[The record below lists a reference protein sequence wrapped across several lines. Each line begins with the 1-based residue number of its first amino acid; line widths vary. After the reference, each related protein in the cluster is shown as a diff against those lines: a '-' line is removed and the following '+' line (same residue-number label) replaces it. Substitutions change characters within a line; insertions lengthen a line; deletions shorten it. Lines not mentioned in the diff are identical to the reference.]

1 MHGAGTP
8 DPTLHVMSKGQALS
22 AGSRHLSMS
31 QRLSPV
37 WFIVAM
43 LVTSAVVA
51 SIAWLVHGT
60 GQGPASDDFTVPGPL
75 PVLTVG
81 EVLRAE
87 ELPAGTATVT
97 GRLDVV
103 LASAGELP
111 AALALSSDD
120 GDGELLVV
128 PAEGTRIAPAV
139 LRAGEGA
146 RVRAVGQLRV
156 ATATNPPRGGEGH
169 VTAEV
174 LGEPM
179 LVAAAVSLEG
189 AEDQRRSAP
198 QQRARTTAR

>member
-1 MHGAGTP
+1 M
-8 DPTLHVMSKGQALS
+8 S
-22 AGSRHLSMS
+22 AGRRHLSRS

-37 WFIVAM
+37 WFIGAM
-43 LVTSAVVA
+43 LLTSAVVA
-51 SIAWLVHGT
+51 LIAWAVHGG
-60 GQGPASDDFTVPGPL
+60 GQGPPSDDSTLPGPL

-87 ELPAGTATVT
+87 ELPSGTATVT
-97 GRLDVV
+97 GRLDAV
-103 LASAGELP
+103 LPSGGDLP

-128 PAEGTRIAPAV
+128 TAEGTRIAPAI
-139 LRAGEGA
+139 LRAGEGS

-179 LVAAAVSLEG
+179 LVAARVSLEG
-189 AEDQRRSAP
+189 AEDRRRPEP
-198 QQRARTTAR
+198 QQRADASTR

>member
-1 MHGAGTP
+1 MP
-8 DPTLHVMSKGQALS
+8 KGEALS
-22 AGSRHLSMS
+22 ARSRHLTMS

-37 WFIVAM
+37 WFLVAM

-51 SIAWLVHGT
+51 LVAWLVHGG
-60 GQGPASDDFTVPGPL
+60 GQGPPSDDYTLPGPL
-75 PVLTVG
+75 PVLTVA

-87 ELPAGTATVT
+87 ELPAATATVT
-97 GRLDVV
+97 GRLDAV
-103 LASAGELP
+103 LASAGDLP
-111 AALALSSDD
+111 AALALSSDE

-128 PAEGTRIAPAV
+128 PAEGARIAPAV
-139 LRAGEGA
+139 LRADEGA

-179 LVAAAVSLEG
+179 LVAAGVSLEG
-189 AEDQRRSAP
+189 AANEPGSEP
-198 QQRARTTAR
+198 QQRAGASAR